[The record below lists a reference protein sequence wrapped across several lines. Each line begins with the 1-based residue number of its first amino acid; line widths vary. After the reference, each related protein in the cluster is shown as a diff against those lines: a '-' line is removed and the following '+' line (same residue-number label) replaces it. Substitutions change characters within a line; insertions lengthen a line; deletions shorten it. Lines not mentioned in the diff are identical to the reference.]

1 MQKIE
6 VNPEQFVASDG
17 WGDLGFCGA
26 KQWRGRCGCHPLAL
40 GTADENL
47 RIEDSSFKKSIF
59 CWETESHEMG
69 ICVKSKFRL
78 SFFVAEGRIEK
89 GDDARHRG
97 KNTRDKHMNH
107 HRPYS
112 S

>member
-1 MQKIE
+1 M
-6 VNPEQFVASDG
+6 
-17 WGDLGFCGA
+17 
-26 KQWRGRCGCHPLAL
+26 RGQTVERSLWLPSSGP
-40 GTADENL
+40 GNGGETDENL